1 MNILEVSNALLQSD
15 DENDQDAVDALAALD
30 ELANLSRRKA
40 KRVRLRNREDYLYK
54 EKYSS
59 HVSVPM
65 CPRWTHSCW
74 WTKYFI
80 GSEFILRPDDPAWN
94 TKYYNPD
101 HPNFERDID
110 VQDSPSNRKFR
121 QRFRVP
127 KWYFHQLVSEVR
139 AAGWFPGKTI
149 TGRYVIPLELQIAGV
164 LRHLGRDWVSDDVSE
179 SAGICPESHRRF
191 FHTFLDKFDSLQGM
205 AGSTVNSC

>member
-15 DENDQDAVDALAALD
+15 DEDDQDAVDALAALD
-30 ELANLSRRKA
+30 DLANLSRRKA

-80 GSEFILRPDDPAWN
+80 GSEFILRPDDLLG
-94 TKYYNPD
+94 T
-101 HPNFERDID
+101 
-110 VQDSPSNRKFR
+110 PSITILITRIS
-121 QRFRVP
+121 
-127 KWYFHQLVSEVR
+127 SETLMC
-139 AAGWFPGKTI
+139 KI
-149 TGRYVIPLELQIAGV
+149 
-164 LRHLGRDWVSDDVSE
+164 
-179 SAGICPESHRRF
+179 HRRTESF
-191 FHTFLDKFDSLQGM
+191 
-205 AGSTVNSC
+205 ARGSVFPSGTSTN